1 MSGHSKWAT
10 TKRKKGAIDAK
21 RGKVFT
27 KISKEITVASKIG
40 GGDPDGNPRLRLA
53 IIKAKEVNMP
63 ADNVKKAIQR
73 GTGELPGMSYEETIY
88 EGYGPGGVAVL
99 MECLTD
105 NKNRSVAE
113 LRHIF
118 GKGGGNMGEAGCVS
132 WMFDKKGYIVVDKTK
147 VDEDRLMTLALEA
160 GAEDFKSDESS
171 YEVITEPSGFE
182 AVKQALSDAG
192 IAMDSAEISM
202 VPQNYVALEGKEAE
216 QMVRLMEALEDHDD
230 VQNVY
235 ANFDIPDEVME
246 QIG

>member
-1 MSGHSKWAT
+1 MVRPQPARAVHAQ
-10 TKRKKGAIDAK
+10 
-21 RGKVFT
+21 VPL
-27 KISKEITVASKIG
+27 
-40 GGDPDGNPRLRLA
+40 DPAGNARLRTLVL
-53 IIKAKEVNMP
+53 KAREANMP

-118 GKGGGNMGEAGCVS
+118 SKGGGNMGEAGCVS
-132 WMFDKKGYIVVDKTK
+132 WMFNKKGYIVVDKTRA
-147 VDEDRLMTLALEA
+147 DEDKLMALALDA
-160 GAEDFKSDESS
+160 GAEDFTSDESS
-171 YEVITEPSGFE
+171 YEVITAPGDFE
-182 AVKQALSDAG
+182 TVKKVLADAKVE
-192 IAMDSAEISM
+192 MDSAEVTM
-202 VPQNYVALEGKEAE
+202 VPQSYVALEGKEAE
-216 QMVRLMEALEDHDD
+216 QMVRLMETLEDHDD

-246 QIG
+246 KLD